1 MPGTILRVGWVRRA
15 ADWWLTDRSTG
26 RWVAGQPPNPALVVA
41 LGATLVRVSGLLP
54 PSTDEALRWF
64 GTGAWVVWG
73 LDELLRGASPFR
85 RLLGG
90 LALAWQLAGLR

>member
-1 MPGTILRVGWVRRA
+1 MPRVERVRRV
-15 ADWWLTDRSTG
+15 ADWWFRDRSTG

-41 LGATLVRVSGLLP
+41 GGATLARVWGMLP
-54 PSTDEALRWF
+54 ATADEALRWF

-90 LALAWQLAGLR
+90 LVLVWQAAALR

>member
-1 MPGTILRVGWVRRA
+1 MPWHDLPVGRMTRV

-41 LGATLVRVSGLLP
+41 VGATVVRVSSLLP
-54 PSTDEALRWF
+54 PSTDEAVRWV

-85 RLLGG
+85 RLLGV
-90 LALAWQLAGLR
+90 LVLAWQVASLR